1 MTNREE
7 LLMYY
12 FCQQFEF
19 GCNDSNGTLSEEGIQ
34 YYRNKEA
41 QLKELFND
49 SEMEFLQDS
58 RNRMWDFNRQMVL
71 LTDSEEFKEAVDKYT
86 KK

>member
-1 MTNREE
+1 MTKRET

-19 GCNDSNGTLSEEGIQ
+19 SCKESNNTLSKDWTE

-41 QLKELFND
+41 QFKELFND
-49 SEMEFLQDS
+49 SEIEMLEDT
-58 RNRMWDFNRQMVL
+58 RRRMWDFNRQMVL
-71 LTDSEEFKEAVDKYT
+71 LTESDEFKEAVNKY
-86 KK
+86 KNN

>member
-1 MTNREE
+1 MTNREK

-19 GCNDSNGTLSEEGIQ
+19 SCKHSNDTLSKDGTE
-34 YYRNKEA
+34 YFRNKEA

-49 SEMEFLQDS
+49 SEIEMLEDS
-58 RNRMWDFNRQMVL
+58 RRRMWDFNRQMVL
-71 LTDSEEFKEAVDKYT
+71 LCESEEFKEAVDKYT

>member
-1 MTNREE
+1 
-7 LLMYY
+7 MYY

-19 GCNDSNGTLSEEGIQ
+19 SCKDSNDTLSKDGAE

-58 RNRMWDFNRQMVL
+58 RKRMWDFNRQMVL
-71 LTDSEEFKEAVDKYT
+71 LTESKEFKEALDKYT
-86 KK
+86 KT